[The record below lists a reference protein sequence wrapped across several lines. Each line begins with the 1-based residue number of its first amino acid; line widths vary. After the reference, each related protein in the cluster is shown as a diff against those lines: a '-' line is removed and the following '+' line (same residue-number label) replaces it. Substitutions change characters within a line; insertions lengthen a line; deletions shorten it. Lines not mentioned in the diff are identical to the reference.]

1 MLNLDPDSEY
11 AARVRRRL
19 QGEEVI
25 WLTTVDRTGTPRSVP
40 VWFHWDGEEVVIY
53 SEPGQ
58 LKVRNIE
65 RNPRVNLHFNGD
77 AQGGNIVVLTGNAR
91 IAPDAPLVSNNPAY
105 LEKYASGIER
115 IGLTPAKFDATYSAV
130 ILVTPERVSGH

>member
-1 MLNLDPDSEY
+1 MLNLDPDSDY
-11 AARVRRRL
+11 AARVRKRL
-19 QGEEVI
+19 QEEVVI

-40 VWFHWDGEEVVIY
+40 VWFQWDGEEVLIY

-77 AQGGNIVVLTGNAR
+77 AYGGNIVVLTGNAR
-91 IAPDAPLVSNNPAY
+91 IAPNAPLASNNPAY

-115 IGLTPAKFDATYSAV
+115 IGLTLAKFDATYSAV